1 MKRPPAAKKYRHILD
16 ELYAHALEEQSA
28 PKAKL

>member
-1 MKRPPAAKKYRHILD
+1 MKRPPAAKKYRSTLD
-16 ELYAHALEEQSA
+16 ELYAEALAADTA